1 MFGAIIDFIRGIFV
15 FAGYVDS
22 HGAFPKKLSPQEEAT
37 LLARLAEGDED
48 AGNELIERNL
58 RLVAHIARKYK
69 AHGRELDDLIQIG
82 SLGLIKAV
90 STYTEGRGKSFAA
103 YAGRCVENEIL
114 MSIRAERKRR
124 GEVSLE
130 EPVGV
135 DRDGNEIT
143 LADVLGTDEDAVF
156 GEASDRIT
164 SERLRQAVDDLPDE
178 RERGI
183 MILRFGLDG
192 GEPLPQREV
201 GRLMGI
207 SRSYVSRIE
216 KKAVLRLKNALENE
230 L

>member
-1 MFGAIIDFIRGIFV
+1 
-15 FAGYVDS
+15 
-22 HGAFPKKLSPQEEAT
+22 
-37 LLARLAEGDED
+37 
-48 AGNELIERNL
+48 
-58 RLVAHIARKYK
+58 
-69 AHGRELDDLIQIG
+69 
-82 SLGLIKAV
+82 
-90 STYTEGRGKSFAA
+90 
-103 YAGRCVENEIL
+103 

-135 DRDGNEIT
+135 DRDGNELT

-156 GEASDRIT
+156 GETADRI
-164 SERLRQAVDDLPDE
+164 SAEKLRRAVDSLPDE

-183 MILRFGLDG
+183 MILRYGLDG

-216 KKAVLRLKNALENE
+216 KKAVSWLRKELEDE